1 VTSAISTELLS
12 TRYPNDRRALSRAPR
27 PLVTL
32 AIVGLAFVALVSAGC
47 SNAAAGTGASDGG
60 VASAAGDQAV
70 KFAQCMRDNGVRD
83 FPDPDASGTL
93 TIETVANGTSI
104 DTDSASF
111 QRAITACKDLEP
123 AGFTGSARTPEQ
135 QQAALKFAQCIRDN
149 GVKDF
154 PDPAIDE
161 PMIDTN
167 RIPST
172 ETEGGMSILHAA
184 MEKCGTYA
192 RDAGVTR

>member
-1 VTSAISTELLS
+1 MNRT
-12 TRYPNDRRALSRAPR
+12 PR
-27 PLVTL
+27 PL
-32 AIVGLAFVALVSAGC
+32 AALAFVAFAMVALISAGC
-47 SNAAAGTGASDGG
+47 SNAPAGTGASSDAGN
-60 VASAAGDQAV
+60 ASAAREQAV
-70 KFAQCMRDNGVRD
+70 KFAECMRSNGVRE

-104 DTDSASF
+104 DTDSAAF
-111 QRAITACKDLEP
+111 GRAITACKDLEP
-123 AGFTGSARTPEQ
+123 PGFTGLTRTPEQ

-172 ETEGGMSILHAA
+172 STAGGMTILHAA
-184 MEKCGTYA
+184 MQKCGSFA
-192 RDAGVTR
+192 GAAGVHP